1 MTTSPIG
8 EILTHDDVLLDVEA
22 ETRDAV
28 LRAAAALLEKHCH
41 RARTE
46 IFDAL
51 TAREQLG
58 STALGHG
65 VALPHARL
73 EGLQRPV
80 AAFLRTRAPVV
91 FDAPDSRPVNVFLA
105 LLVPKEASEQHLALM
120 ACAARQFGDRDVRIQ
135 LKSAGDPSR
144 VVELLASDARTSG
157 QHPE

>member
-8 EILTHDDVLLDVEA
+8 EILAPDDVLLDADA
-22 ETRDAV
+22 ETRDAL
-28 LRAAAALLEKHCH
+28 LRVAASLLEKHCH

-51 TAREQLG
+51 AAREQLG

-73 EGLQRPV
+73 AGLQRPV
-80 AAFLRTRAPVV
+80 AAFLRTRVPID
-91 FDAPDSRPVNVFLA
+91 FDAPDARPVNVFLA

-120 ACAARQFGDRDVRIQ
+120 ASAARQFSDRDIRMR
-135 LKSAGDPSR
+135 LKTLEDRRQIADVLAQMPERDPS
-144 VVELLASDARTSG
+144 
-157 QHPE
+157 

>member
-8 EILTHDDVLLDVEA
+8 EILTPDDVLLDIDA
-22 ETRDAV
+22 ETRDAL
-28 LRAAAALLEKHCH
+28 LRAAASLLEKRCH

-73 EGLQRPV
+73 TGLQRPV
-80 AAFLRTRAPVV
+80 AAFLRTRAPIA
-91 FDAPDSRPVNVFLA
+91 FDAPDARPVNVFLA
-105 LLVPKEASEQHLALM
+105 LLVPKEASEQHLAMM
-120 ACAARQFGDRDVRIQ
+120 ACAARQFSDRDVRMR
-135 LKSAGDPSR
+135 LKTLEDRQQIADVFANMPER
-144 VVELLASDARTSG
+144 NAS
-157 QHPE
+157 